1 MDLAFALSAGMVT
14 AFNPCGVAMLPAF
27 LAMLLSRQQQSGW
40 MDGLRA
46 GLTMMGG
53 FVVLF
58 GLAGLVVGT
67 LGQTL
72 FLMAPVVS
80 LLVAAAF
87 LVLAVLLWRG
97 RAMTVSL
104 GGLPARLQARVLR
117 GSGWTFFWYGLSY
130 GLVSLTCSFPVF
142 LAVAVTGFHQSV
154 ITGLLRYVVY
164 AVGMGLIVTALAVAT
179 VTARRAAERAVHTLM
194 PVMHR
199 LSAVV
204 LLFGSSYMIWYWLGG
219 PGSHT
224 GLF

>member
-27 LAMLLSRQQQSGW
+27 LAMLLARQQQSGW

-58 GLAGLVVGT
+58 GMAGLVVGT
-67 LGQTL
+67 LGQAL

-97 RAMTVSL
+97 RTMTVSL

-117 GSGWTFFWYGLSY
+117 GSGGTFFWYGLSY

-204 LLFGSSYMIWYWLGG
+204 LLFGSSYMIWYWVGG
-219 PGSHT
+219 PGRHT
-224 GLF
+224 GLL

>member
-27 LAMLLSRQQQSGW
+27 LAMLLARQQQSGW

-58 GLAGLVVGT
+58 GMAGLVVGT
-67 LGQTL
+67 LGQAL
-72 FLMAPVVS
+72 FLMAPVGS

-87 LVLAVLLWRG
+87 LVLAVLLWR
-97 RAMTVSL
+97 RQTMTVSL
-104 GGLPARLQARVLR
+104 GRLPARLQDRVLR

-142 LAVAVTGFHQSV
+142 LAVAVTGFHQSF

-204 LLFGSSYMIWYWLGG
+204 LVLGSGYMIWYWVGG
-219 PGSHT
+219 PGRHT
-224 GLF
+224 GLL